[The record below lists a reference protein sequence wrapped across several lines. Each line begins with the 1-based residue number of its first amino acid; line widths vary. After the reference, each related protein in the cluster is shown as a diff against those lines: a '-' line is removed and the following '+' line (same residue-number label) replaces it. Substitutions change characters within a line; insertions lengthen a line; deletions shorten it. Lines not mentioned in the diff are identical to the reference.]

1 MKILTQV
8 RNFLGGEER
17 SALAKKN
24 ILASLIFKVIDIP
37 VYLALVP
44 VTINYLNEYEYGI
57 WLTLSSIILWID
69 TFDIGLGNVVIE
81 KYNDTQLKIIYGW
94 EITGTETFI
103 QDADQAVVITG
114 ESDNYNI
121 TVKNSFQETFCYS
134 GAIVA

>member
-17 SALAKKN
+17 SPLAKKN

-69 TFDIGLGNVVIE
+69 TFDIGLGNGLRNKLGCAIAE
-81 KYNDTQLKIIYGW
+81 ND
-94 EITGTETFI
+94 
-103 QDADQAVVITG
+103 
-114 ESDNYNI
+114 
-121 TVKNSFQETFCYS
+121 YS
-134 GAIVA
+134 KGKAYVSTT